1 MKKLSLLLGAL
12 IISISAFAEIEL
24 TAPLENAVVS
34 RHSKLSRLFLNKS
47 SKERNALMCDE
58 KYRKPLECRY
68 YPIKFAWN
76 SDSKETFTLQISEN
90 PDFKNPIE
98 IKTKKKYYRL
108 QNLKMAQKYY
118 WRVLC
123 KNDISKTRTFTTE
136 DLAPRVLKID
146 GIGNARD
153 LGGRVGLNGKR
164 IKQNLIIRS
173 VAFNRPSK
181 DGTTAGKDT
190 IKPDGKKFLLNS
202 IGIKTD
208 LDLRSKKE
216 VANMKNSPLG
226 ENVKWV
232 NIPALCYAQT
242 FTEKGKK
249 NYAQLFCIFC
259 DKNNYP
265 ISIHCQAGADRTGT
279 LCYILNAVLGVSDD
293 ELEKDWQFTI
303 FATNNMAFAPQRR
316 YFPIVENIKKFGT
329 EKEST
334 ATKAERFLKSAGITD
349 AEILAFRKIMLEK

>member
-1 MKKLSLLLGAL
+1 MKKLSLLFLL
-12 IISISAFAEIEL
+12 SIISANAFADIEL
-24 TAPLENAVVS
+24 TVPLDNTIVQ

-47 SKERNALMCDE
+47 SDERNALMCDQ

-118 WRVLC
+118 WRVLG
-123 KNDISKTRTFTTE
+123 KNDVSKTQTFTTE

-146 GIGNARD
+146 GIGNVRD
-153 LGGRVGLNGKR
+153 LGGRIGMNGKR
-164 IKQNLIIRS
+164 IKQNMIIRS
-173 VAFNRPSK
+173 VAFNRPSE
-181 DGTTAGKDT
+181 DGTTIGKET

-216 VANMKNSPLG
+216 VGAMKESPLG
-226 ENVKWV
+226 KNVKWLH
-232 NIPALCYAQT
+232 IPALCYAQT
-242 FTEKGKK
+242 FTENGKK
-249 NYAQLFCIFC
+249 NYARLFRIFC
-259 DKNNYP
+259 DRKNYP

-279 LCYILNAVLGVSDD
+279 LSYILNAVLGVSDD

-303 FATNNMAFAPQRR
+303 FATNNMAFAPQKR

-334 ATKAERFLKSAGITD
+334 ATKTERFLKSAGITD